1 MLAQI
6 KMPLLDRSTNLK
18 GAVAFT
24 LANTFALTAMSLI
37 ATNTI
42 ETFFAPLIVRDGGK
56 LSGWAKM
63 MTVGVILLLVAFI
76 IVLATGVDWKESILG
91 MAPASAAAATTTDAE
106 TTLPGL

>member
-1 MLAQI
+1 MPAPI

-18 GAVAFT
+18 GALAFT

-42 ETFFAPLIVRDGGK
+42 ETFFAPLIVRGSGK
-56 LSGWAKM
+56 LSSWGKM

-76 IVLATGVDWKESILG
+76 IVLGTGVDWKESILG
-91 MAPASAAAATTTDAE
+91 MAPAAATTTAATD
-106 TTLPGL
+106 GLDTVL

>member
-1 MLAQI
+1 
-6 KMPLLDRSTNLK
+6 MPLLDKNTNLK
-18 GAVAFT
+18 GALAFT

-42 ETFFAPLIVRDGGK
+42 ETFFAPLIIRGDGK
-56 LSGWAKM
+56 LSGWGKM

-91 MAPASAAAATTTDAE
+91 MAPSAATATSTIDNAE
-106 TTLPGL
+106 NIL